1 MEGTIGS
8 FWQNTQS
15 EAHIPHESRIICH
28 NLFVCQKASIPAPVF
43 FIQIVMG
50 FCAIF
55 SPSENLLVAA
65 FNKTTYQMFTVLKM
79 KIVLKVLFGRVA

>member
-28 NLFVCQKASIPAPVF
+28 NLFVRRVRSLSLF
-43 FIQIVMG
+43 FYSDFDGVL
-50 FCAIF
+50 CY
-55 SPSENLLVAA
+55 LLVAA
-65 FNKTTYQMFTVLKM
+65 FNKTTSQMCLVLNM
-79 KIVLKVLFGRVA
+79 KIALKVLFGRVA